1 MPKIDKLRLMQF
13 LATELVKE
21 EDANFFVANQEYPVW
36 SPYNCSEAAN
46 ILRIQRKAIAQN
58 PLYCAFLTAIN
69 CDLMGKRFLGRASSL
84 RDAMRSLSH
93 FISLNCERFLGRAS
107 LSLDIQNSRYKLL
120 GTHW

>member
-1 MPKIDKLRLMQF
+1 MIFRFYVGTKLIVLDFSSFMTIEKSELKVTVARLLQSASLSHFINPTYRRFLGRASSLRDAMRSLSQF
-13 LATELVKE
+13 
-21 EDANFFVANQEYPVW
+21 
-36 SPYNCSEAAN
+36 
-46 ILRIQRKAIAQN
+46 IN
-58 PLYCAFLTAIN
+58 PIY
-69 CDLMGKRFLGRASSL
+69 KRFLGRASSL